1 MFVINENVVNGRMK
15 NFVSPPIKPMSI
27 PVTNNDNWQDR
38 RSKYCYLYNVAYNA
52 ILDYVNH
59 NCEPY
64 VNLDHN
70 QSIENPKIHKNL
82 SNFVQENVETNSKIT
97 SKAFNRESESRQG
110 IKIRSFANFIAS
122 QPNIVRITWRE
133 QWQEYHQKVDQDQVK
148 KSKVVVSK
156 EYKDNKLTRLEKRK
170 KALKAKQRLLNAK
183 NEWRKATY
191 DTKNAWYKKE
201 RSSNEIFPNDS

>member
-1 MFVINENVVNGRMK
+1 MPVIIDDCLEE
-15 NFVSPPIKPMSI
+15 
-27 PVTNNDNWQDR
+27 R

-59 NCEPY
+59 NSEPY
-64 VNLDHN
+64 VNLDYN
-70 QSIENPKIHKNL
+70 ESIENAKIYKNS
-82 SNFVQENVETNSKIT
+82 SNSGQENAETNSNIS
-97 SKAFNRESESRQG
+97 SKAFNRESKSQQG

-122 QPNIVRITWRE
+122 QPNIVRITWRQ
-133 QWQEYHQKVDQDQVK
+133 QWQGYYQKSHQNQVK
-148 KSKVVVSK
+148 KSKVEVSK

-170 KALKAKQRLLNAK
+170 KALKAKQRLLKAK

-201 RSSNEIFPNDS
+201 RSSNEIFPEDS